1 MQEAPTPEGLYMADL
16 AVRLNHMEFNYLQR
30 VKVYRLNDEGKWD
43 DKGTG
48 HVSVEY
54 LERSDAVGLVVID
67 EEDNQTL
74 LVHRISA
81 DDIYRRQEDTI
92 ISWTDPEVATD
103 LALSF
108 QETMGCSFIWDQICS
123 VQRSIHFPSVG
134 LEGNARPV
142 GDDLEHS
149 GTSQDDGGGA
159 ETLELPPVELAT
171 LPLIA
176 KTVSEVMPIDRD
188 RVASMIV
195 RDQNYIRKLVQLFRT
210 CEENK
215 NLESLRFF
223 FKIVKGIISLN
234 DGNIFDIIF
243 SDEYIMDIVGAL
255 EYDPDVT
262 NFQDHRKFL
271 KEQVTFKEAVPIR
284 DPVILSKIHQTYRIG
299 YIKDV
304 ILPRVLDDP
313 TFATINSIMLF
324 NNVSV
329 VTALQNDSAFLS
341 ELFAKLRSPD
351 TPERSRRDL
360 VLFVQEFC
368 NLSKHLQPAVRSQLF
383 SALVKHLG
391 LFDLVKDILNDP
403 DEGIRLSGCDILIVV
418 LNHEPALL
426 RTFLVHQ
433 PNNTLFSELVEGM
446 LTPSEGG
453 LQAQL
458 LEIMRMLLDSE
469 TMDTPPVDKS
479 AFLEIFY
486 EKYMDQMVQ
495 LLTDGCP
502 PEPGSTEI
510 SNDASVNSGKRTRR
524 TVSPEIL
531 GNICELMCFCVQHHR
546 FRIKYYVMRNHVVE
560 KVLKLIRRKEK
571 YLVVAAVRFLRTC
584 VALKVGF
591 VGVNLA

>member
-1 MQEAPTPEGLYMADL
+1 MTDL
-16 AVRLNHMEFNYLQR
+16 TVRSNHMDFNYLQR

-134 LEGNARPV
+134 GLEVNARPV
-142 GDDLEHS
+142 GDDLDHS

-159 ETLELPPVELAT
+159 EALGLPPVELAT

-176 KTVSEVMPIDRD
+176 KTVAEVMPCDRD
-188 RVASMIV
+188 LVASLIV
-195 RDQNYIRKLVQLFRT
+195 NDQCYIRKLVQLFRT
-210 CEENK
+210 CEELK
-215 NLESLRFF
+215 NLEGLRLM

-234 DGNIFDIIF
+234 DGHIFDIIF
-243 SDEYIMDIVGAL
+243 SDEYIMDTVGAL

-271 KEQVTFKEAVPIR
+271 REQVVFKETVPIR

-324 NNVSV
+324 NNVQV
-329 VTALQNDSAFLS
+329 VTALQNDSAFLT
-341 ELFAKLRSPD
+341 ELFTRLRSPE
-351 TPERSRRDL
+351 TPERNRRDL

-383 SALVKHLG
+383 
-391 LFDLVKDILNDP
+391 
-403 DEGIRLSGCDILIVV
+403 RCDILIVV

-433 PNNTLFSELVEGM
+433 PSNTLFSELVEGM

-458 LEIMRMLLDSE
+458 LEIMRILLDSE
-469 TMDTPPVDKS
+469 TMDT
-479 AFLEIFY
+479 
-486 EKYMDQMVQ
+486 
-495 LLTDGCP
+495 
-502 PEPGSTEI
+502 
-510 SNDASVNSGKRTRR
+510 
-524 TVSPEIL
+524 VSFKQW
-531 GNICELMCFCVQHHR
+531 NV
-546 FRIKYYVMRNHVVE
+546 
-560 KVLKLIRRKEK
+560 
-571 YLVVAAVRFLRTC
+571 
-584 VALKVGF
+584 
-591 VGVNLA
+591 